1 MKTMKKPFLFDK
13 QGTARWN
20 QIAKHCKE
28 NSIELSPADQQALA
42 DYCSNLDLIFDA
54 RAAIKK
60 DGMTVLNSASC
71 IVPHP
76 LLSMVA
82 RLQST
87 NIQLCKNIKLFSQAD
102 KAEANTDD
110 DLDFL

>member
-1 MKTMKKPFLFDK
+1 MKTLKKPFTFDK

-20 QIAKHCKE
+20 QVAKQCKE
-28 NSIELSPADQQALA
+28 NGIELSPADQHALA
-42 DYCSNLDLIFDA
+42 DYCSNIDLIFDA

-76 LLSMVA
+76 LLAMIA
-82 RLQST
+82 RLQSL
-87 NIQLCKNIKLFSQAD
+87 NVQLAKNLKLFSNQE

>member
-1 MKTMKKPFLFDK
+1 MKKPFMFDK

-28 NSIELSPADQQALA
+28 TQIDLSPADQQALA

-54 RAAIKK
+54 RQAIKN
-60 DGMTVLNSASC
+60 DGITVLNSAQC

-87 NIQLCKNIKLFSQAD
+87 NIQLCKNLKLFSQAD
-102 KAEANTDD
+102 KAEVSQEDE
-110 DLDFL
+110 LDFL

>member
-1 MKTMKKPFLFDK
+1 MSLRKPFTFDK

-20 QIAKHCKE
+20 QISRHCTQ
-28 NSIELSPADQQALA
+28 NNIELSPADQQALA

-87 NIQLCKNIKLFSQAD
+87 NIQLCKNIKLFSQQD

-110 DLDFL
+110 ELDFL